1 MKTRPMWGTFSCLP
15 GGRGVEEN
23 QPNTTNKGRF
33 EAAKGFCEG
42 EGGSWGPQRAFRE
55 GEGVV
60 GGRKGCFE
68 AAKGIS
74 RG

>member
-33 EAAKGFCEG
+33 EAAKGFA
-42 EGGSWGPQRAFRE
+42 RVR
-55 GEGVV
+55 GVV